1 MAPSVYFIFS
11 TPLVYKK
18 SRIVFFSVCVSVT
31 KSKNSLLQSI
41 VCKKKS
47 NVSHKQTASNHTAN
61 NKNILVKKR
70 RRRKRKLRIRD
81 PFRQD
86 IILNII
92 PQIQHN
98 LFTHTLHHMYYIRIK
113 EILEYPIKLSNLLS
127 NLSVMN

>member
-11 TPLVYKK
+11 TPLVYEKK
-18 SRIVFFSVCVSVT
+18 LDRLSLCVSVT
-31 KSKNSLLQSI
+31 KSKNSLPQSI

-47 NVSHKQTASNHTAN
+47 NVSHKQTASNHIAN
-61 NKNILVKKR
+61 NENILVKK

-98 LFTHTLHHMYYIRIK
+98 LFTHTLHHMYYIRMK

>member
-11 TPLVYKK
+11 TPLVYKNK
-18 SRIVFFSVCVSVT
+18 LNRLFLSVCVSVT
-31 KSKNSLLQSI
+31 KSKNSLPQSI
-41 VCKKKS
+41 VCKKS

-61 NKNILVKKR
+61 NKKILVKKR
-70 RRRKRKLRIRD
+70 RRRKRKQRIRAS
-81 PFRQD
+81 FRQD

-92 PQIQHN
+92 PQIQYN